1 MTDAADIDLSGVP
14 PSVFGAVGI
23 TIGGILTA
31 VGAVSFIVA
40 YGLLKG
46 MGRAWL

>member
-1 MTDAADIDLSGVP
+1 MTGAADIDLSGVP

-23 TIGGILTA
+23 TIGGIPTA
-31 VGAVSFIVA
+31 VDAVSFIVA

-46 MGRAWL
+46 MGWAWL